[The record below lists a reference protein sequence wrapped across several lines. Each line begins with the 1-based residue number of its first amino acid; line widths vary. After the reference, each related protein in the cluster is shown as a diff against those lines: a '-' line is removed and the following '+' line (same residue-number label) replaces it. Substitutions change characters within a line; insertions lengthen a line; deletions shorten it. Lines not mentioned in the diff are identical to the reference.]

1 MNFISVKSNRFLQ
14 IKHRILHI
22 NMPQA
27 NWVSYLH
34 TAMYIAQ
41 SMPNE
46 PLLRGKNG
54 QDLQKL
60 LREVGLAVK
69 Y

>member
-1 MNFISVKSNRFLQ
+1 MQ

-34 TAMYIAQ
+34 TAMYIAE
-41 SMPNE
+41 SMHNE